1 MKSFCS
7 LISYFFMPVM
17 LMIVPVQLRTDEW
30 KFIKEFPDSTSTHGN
45 SVHGLAVD
53 PVGNLWVQYYNNV
66 RGDSVLEANGKKTPV
81 RAIYVYDRFGNNVS
95 FSPITILTGSGI
107 QDTLFVTPTA
117 RSVTNRGMATDHQ
130 GNILV
135 SVFDAVYRLNY
146 KTGEV
151 MKKMKPFPGITP
163 TALTAPAAD
172 DSGNIIIGTVNP
184 GNPLKMFDKDFNYLL
199 NVTDAAM
206 GYSRSLAISK
216 NGKDVF
222 YAGYGQHAVIW
233 YHSEN
238 GAAGTYVMVDT
249 VMKGFDSESFA
260 RHPVTN
266 DIWASS
272 GSGNDKPN
280 RYPGMITNWSS
291 HTWYAYDPI
300 SNNVLDTIPWLNI
313 QDSLNIRPR
322 AIAFSSSG
330 DTVYLGCFGITSPLQ
345 MSYTPIQMFVHQ
357 GSFKLEPAIAVP
369 DTIHISRLFY
379 KFQDT
384 VTVVIQNKGRGQLSV
399 TNISCDNINF
409 SPLGSTPFTLER
421 MGTKYLPVVVKTDV
435 IGTTRAVITIS
446 SNSVE
451 PVKNIVLV
459 GTVVY
464 PPKIVIPANS
474 LIMNFTAVKDNK
486 RSLTISNLGE
496 GPLQWNISGSP
507 FLQTPDCLQNHDVM
521 LKNEPG
527 MTDAKKYNVAD
538 ANEIKYNLRK
548 GIIKQYRSLEEK
560 NNHVLIWSGGAN
572 APYWSS
578 LAKVLMDDGFSVYQT
593 SERPIRPEGTY
604 DVIFISEPEYNLSPA
619 EISDLKN
626 YTLAGGKIIEMS
638 DSYFECINPFLSEF
652 GITRTY
658 GGSTGPVISSH
669 EIFRGVGSMTL
680 DGNNW
685 DNHLLVTPP
694 SIPISSCKGMSI
706 ASISS
711 DNGLLVLGDDSPF
724 SDLTGALS
732 DPDNML
738 LLHNIIVWI
747 RSGISSWVTISPMNG
762 VIAPNDSQMVTLVV
776 DAAKLRFGE
785 YMEELYL
792 NHNDPRYT
800 SIPISVSLSNPTGI
814 PGTRSL
820 PLAFNLCQNYPNP
833 FNPTTT
839 IRYAL
844 PSSANVKIA
853 VYDLLGRE
861 IATLVNEELSAGW
874 KEVGWNGSAFSSGIY
889 FYNLQAGGFAEV
901 KKLMLLK

>member
-1 MKSFCS
+1 
-7 LISYFFMPVM
+7 
-17 LMIVPVQLRTDEW
+17 
-30 KFIKEFPDSTSTHGN
+30 
-45 SVHGLAVD
+45 
-53 PVGNLWVQYYNNV
+53 
-66 RGDSVLEANGKKTPV
+66 
-81 RAIYVYDRFGNNVS
+81 
-95 FSPITILTGSGI
+95 
-107 QDTLFVTPTA
+107 
-117 RSVTNRGMATDHQ
+117 
-130 GNILV
+130 
-135 SVFDAVYRLNY
+135 
-146 KTGEV
+146 
-151 MKKMKPFPGITP
+151 
-163 TALTAPAAD
+163 
-172 DSGNIIIGTVNP
+172 
-184 GNPLKMFDKDFNYLL
+184 
-199 NVTDAAM
+199 
-206 GYSRSLAISK
+206 
-216 NGKDVF
+216 
-222 YAGYGQHAVIW
+222 
-233 YHSEN
+233 
-238 GAAGTYVMVDT
+238 
-249 VMKGFDSESFA
+249 
-260 RHPVTN
+260 
-266 DIWASS
+266 
-272 GSGNDKPN
+272 
-280 RYPGMITNWSS
+280 
-291 HTWYAYDPI
+291 
-300 SNNVLDTIPWLNI
+300 
-313 QDSLNIRPR
+313 
-322 AIAFSSSG
+322 
-330 DTVYLGCFGITSPLQ
+330 
-345 MSYTPIQMFVHQ
+345 
-357 GSFKLEPAIAVP
+357 
-369 DTIHISRLFY
+369 
-379 KFQDT
+379 
-384 VTVVIQNKGRGQLSV
+384 
-399 TNISCDNINF
+399 
-409 SPLGSTPFTLER
+409 

-833 FNPTTT
+833 FNPSTS

-844 PSSANVKIA
+844 PSSANVKLTIH
-853 VYDLLGRE
+853 DILGRE
-861 IATLVNEELSAGW
+861 IATLVNEEQSAGW
-874 KEVGWNGSAFSSGIY
+874 KEVVWNASLFSSGIY
-889 FYNLQAGGFAEV
+889 FYKLEAGGFTEV